1 MAEVILRITG
11 RNQMCRLMRSSLIVD
26 LSICDDHAQRMSQ
39 PAWLSAFVLLPVVE
53 AGEGKTC
60 DKDKT
65 ACAEK
70 TKTTA
75 SASKVCA
82 EKSACCE
89 KQKVARK
96 AAKPDEKG
104 ATFLVRR

>member
-1 MAEVILRITG
+1 
-11 RNQMCRLMRSSLIVD
+11 MRPNLNHLKPTETIMKKIIVC
-26 LSICDDHAQRMSQ
+26 LTV
-39 PAWLSAFVLLPVVE
+39 SAFVLLPVVE

-70 TKTTA
+70 TKATA